1 MQLFVYQFTNLQLI
15 FNNQIKHFCI
25 NKNKYIHIVFNKTK
39 KKATKKKHN
48 SALNNY
54 TNHAFYM

>member
-25 NKNKYIHIVFNKTK
+25 NKNKYIYIVF
-39 KKATKKKHN
+39 
-48 SALNNY
+48 
-54 TNHAFYM
+54 

>member
-25 NKNKYIHIVFNKTK
+25 NKNKYIYIYSFLIKQKKQLRKT
-39 KKATKKKHN
+39 
-48 SALNNY
+48 
-54 TNHAFYM
+54 